1 MEVNW
6 ARLKEIKTTLGTKAY
21 KLALRPLLTA
31 VVTILATVF
40 RVLHLESPSDI
51 KIWSLIN

>member
-6 ARLKEIKTTLGTKAY
+6 ARLKEIKTTLGTKSIQVSPP
-21 KLALRPLLTA
+21 PLLTA